1 MVPYKIDILT
11 SKKLHVVKLNKY
23 KIIKIINFKAVLI

>member
-1 MVPYKIDILT
+1 MVPGKIDILT
-11 SKKLHVVKLNKY
+11 SKKLPIAKLNKY